1 MGRSASKNKTVKR
14 VGSVHRRAKSVG
26 VFYFIGTLLLTV
38 LSCVTFLTAPHFG
51 KEIGFST
58 GIFNISTGSVS
69 QFWAPLMAGGISVY
83 FIAAVLYII
92 LLLTMVINLIRCFP
106 IMKTLFKKNSKKSRP
121 ANPMVELARINKKKT
136 SMEALGKVFSGS
148 FATMICINFLIY
160 LIVPFVKIEI
170 FAVIAVGVGVFF
182 HMLCGVLGAKV
193 TGFYSDN
200 RCCCGHHHY
209 MPMPMNYPIYD
220 PRMLSQ
226 DADMYG
232 QPQVVG
238 TLKQEKREYSI
249 WIFFFRNLF
258 QLLSVFGLIIAINNV
273 TTLHIDLAH
282 ILNDADIIASFSADV
297 VEGYAVNYIMV
308 AVEALMLLCLFM
320 LIKHATS
327 TTEFNFQGMD
337 GVGMKRFRVFSVLTL
352 LMGTVFMV
360 LQMIGGAAMDVW
372 IPIALIVVVAFLGM
386 VVDCIIHPKDRDEG
400 KILFYSDEMED
411 EEYMKARYRV

>member
-51 KEIGFST
+51 EEIGFST

-69 QFWAPLMAGGISVY
+69 QFWAPLMAGGVSVY

-92 LLLTMVINLIRCFP
+92 LLLTMIINLIRCFSL
-106 IMKTLFKKNSKKSRP
+106 MKALFKKNSKKSRP
-121 ANPMVELARINKKKT
+121 ANPMVELARINKKK
-136 SMEALGKVFSGS
+136 SAMEALGKVFSGS
-148 FATMICINFLIY
+148 LATMICINFLIY

-170 FAVIAVGVGVFF
+170 FAVIAVGVGIFF

-193 TGFYSDN
+193 TGFYSDSK
-200 RCCCGHHHY
+200 CCCGQHHY
-209 MPMPMNYPIYD
+209 MPMNYPIYD
-220 PRMLSQ
+220 PRMMPEGY
-226 DADMYG
+226 DTYG

-238 TLKQEKREYSI
+238 SLKQEKREYSI

-258 QLLSVFGLIIAINNV
+258 QLLSVFGLVIAINNV

-282 ILNDADIIASFSADV
+282 ILNDTEIIASFSKDV

-308 AVEALMLLCLFM
+308 GVEAAMLCCLFM

-327 TTEFNFQGMD
+327 TTEYNFLGME
-337 GVGMKRFRVFSVLTL
+337 GAGMKRFRVFSVLTL
-352 LMGTVFMV
+352 LMGAVFMV
-360 LQMIGGAAMDVW
+360 LQMLGGAAKDVW
-372 IPIALIVVVAFLGM
+372 VPIALIIVVAFLGF
-386 VVDCIIHPKDRDEG
+386 VVDCIIHPKDGDEG

-411 EEYMKARYRV
+411 EEYLKARYRV

>member
-26 VFYFIGTLLLTV
+26 VLYFIGTLLLTV

-51 KEIGFST
+51 EEIEFST

-69 QFWAPLMAGGISVY
+69 KFWAPLMAGGISVY
-83 FIAAVLYII
+83 FIAAVLYIV
-92 LLLTMVINLIRCFP
+92 LLLTMIINLIRGFS
-106 IMKTLFKKNSKKSRP
+106 ILKALFKKNSKKSRP
-121 ANPMVELARINKKKT
+121 ANPVVELARINKKKT
-136 SMEALGKVFSGS
+136 LMEALGKVFSS
-148 FATMICINFLIY
+148 SLATMICINFLIY

-170 FAVIAVGVGVFF
+170 FAVVAVGVGIVF

-193 TGFYSDN
+193 TGFYSDK

-209 MPMPMNYPIYD
+209 MPINYPIYD
-220 PRMLSQ
+220 PRMLPQ
-226 DADMYG
+226 EATDVYG

-238 TLKQEKREYSI
+238 VLKQEKREYSI

-282 ILNDADIIASFSADV
+282 ILNDAELIASFSADV

-308 AVEALMLLCLFM
+308 GAEAAMLCCLFM

-327 TTEFNFQGMD
+327 TTEFNFLGMD
-337 GVGMKRFRVFSVLTL
+337 GSGMKNFRVFSVLTL
-352 LMGTVFMV
+352 LMGAIFMV

-372 IPIALIVVVAFLGM
+372 IPIALIIVVAFLGM
-386 VVDCIIHPKDRDEG
+386 VVDCIIHPKDNDEG
-400 KILFYSDEMED
+400 KILFYSDELED
-411 EEYMKARYRV
+411 EEYVKSRYRV